1 MAVAEAG
8 VDSSE
13 VMAMTEP
20 VSRATDL
27 PSGRSPVRMRGPW
40 MSCMR
45 ATGRPAAAA
54 KARMRGTTSAI
65 SSWLAWEKLRRK
77 RSTPALMRRGMS
89 SSEAT
94 TGPQVATI
102 LVSLL
107 GEPDLAG
114 LICRAYYEKPDRGSL
129 ITRTVWTRHRGRR
142 LTTMGLL

>member
-1 MAVAEAG
+1 
-8 VDSSE
+8 
-13 VMAMTEP
+13 
-20 VSRATDL
+20 
-27 PSGRSPVRMRGPW
+27 
-40 MSCMR
+40 
-45 ATGRPAAAA
+45 
-54 KARMRGTTSAI
+54 MRGTTSAI

>member
-1 MAVAEAG
+1 
-8 VDSSE
+8 
-13 VMAMTEP
+13 MTEP

-45 ATGRPAAAA
+45 AMGRPAAAA
-54 KARMRGTTSAI
+54 RARMRGTTSAI

-77 RSTPALMRRGMS
+77 RSTPALMRRVMS

-94 TGPQVATI
+94 AGPQVATI
-102 LVSLL
+102 LVSLLGPVDSFFSCLL

-114 LICRAYYEKPDRGSL
+114 LICRAWYDKPDRGSM